1 MCSNGLIGA
10 IATKSEGGRGKR
22 DSVVSAAP
30 FPGRAYSEYTDHDA
44 GGVRDLPRVGVR
56 GQNKPFGPRKKRK
69 GDGQTLGAFGIILVS
84 KNLT

>member
-1 MCSNGLIGA
+1 M
-10 IATKSEGGRGKR
+10 
-22 DSVVSAAP
+22 VSAAP
-30 FPGRAYSEYTDHDA
+30 FPGRAYSEYSDHDA